1 MNTIKKFKPG
11 VLHLLSHVRL
21 FSDPVDCSMQS
32 FTISWSLLRLV
43 PIESVMPSERLIL
56 YHSLLLLLSIFPSIR
71 VFSSELALCIRW
83 TKYWSFSFSSI
94 LPMNVQGW
102 FPLGWTV
109 GAPCSQW
116 TLKSLLQH
124 HSPKASISS
133 VHSLFTCP
141 ALTSIYD
148 YWKNNRFD

>member
-109 GAPCSQW
+109 GAPCSPVDSQESSPAPQSKGINFFSAQPFYLPSSHIHIW
-116 TLKSLLQH
+116 LLEKQ
-124 HSPKASISS
+124 
-133 VHSLFTCP
+133 
-141 ALTSIYD
+141 
-148 YWKNNRFD
+148 